1 MSIVDKDRYQLIRII
16 CWREKAKEYCEKAK
30 THGLLIK
37 QFDYNPEKF
46 NEELK
51 ELTKIEHA
59 LQLANNKLT
68 QKSFH
73 AFSELYIALVH
84 MKVMRAFIDG
94 VLRFGIPIT
103 FAIAIVRPHPGQD
116 KAILAIKQGLVD
128 HSFVADP
135 EINLAAT
142 LIKLARIANGQ

>member
-1 MSIVDKDRYQLIRII
+1 M

-30 THGLLIK
+30 THGLLIR
-37 QFDYNPEKF
+37 QFDFNPEKF
-46 NEELK
+46 KEELK

-68 QKSFH
+68 TKSFY

-84 MKVMRAFIDG
+84 LKVMRVFIDG

-103 FAIAIVRPHPGQD
+103 FAIAIIRPNPSQD
-116 KAILAIKQGLVD
+116 KAILDTLNQQFIDRQFSEMFSTGGKEEKEAGEEEYY
-128 HSFVADP
+128 SFVSVP
-135 EINLAAT
+135 LST
-142 LIKLARIANGQ
+142 PVMLK

>member
-59 LQLANNKLT
+59 LQLANNKARDLLV
-68 QKSFH
+68 QKLRIFVSNFNPH
-73 AFSELYIALVH
+73 DALDS
-84 MKVMRAFIDG
+84 I
-94 VLRFGIPIT
+94 
-103 FAIAIVRPHPGQD
+103 
-116 KAILAIKQGLVD
+116 
-128 HSFVADP
+128 
-135 EINLAAT
+135 
-142 LIKLARIANGQ
+142 